1 MNLKQYIQSITHDA
15 VLWLSMKHWRT
26 ATSPIAEQGAI
37 KAIVELLIA
46 IPNEIN
52 RDNYVK
58 KVCSRIVAYNED
70 IKKQVAQ
77 LQKQYK
83 KLENKKGAP
92 IEGTLNELSE
102 LERNIESLEESMLP
116 LLNARDLAKY
126 VKTELEEQKKKPEA
140 ERFNNH
146 GDDDESLPKWVN
158 ANQLYTEGF
167 VMNNDKDAD
176 KVGIYYKG
184 EHKPVERL
192 TNYVVNP
199 LFFVQDPLN
208 SRRLVEVYNGRKNVV
223 IELPSRAFIAQDV
236 FETEI
241 VSRGAFYSEP
251 GFSKPSFKRLVNWLS
266 DNMLNV
272 HPLNTLG
279 WQPEGFFAF
288 SNCALDCT
296 TDDMA
301 TSKYNEYGIVN
312 ISDKAYLSEG
322 ASKLNE
328 DTRSEDN
335 IYENDMYLKFVESKL
350 DFKNWASLFH
360 KVYEEDAMF
369 GIAFIFI
376 AAFKDIVTKIAKC
389 PHLYCYGPKGS
400 GKSEFAESL
409 MYFFFSGKNS
419 DGKLIQGYNLNA
431 GQGTPFSF
439 FSRQERFRNVLMLF
453 NEYDPNSIEFWKK
466 GAFKSSYDGE
476 GREVGSGETGKKR
489 KTKIQKTNCVCMI
502 AGQYLDT
509 TDDGAVLSRSIP
521 FKFSLERN
529 KSRSDE
535 AKDNFRELKEIEHNG
550 LSSILSEVYASR
562 NYVAKHL
569 KDAYWIMSKEL
580 NDAMKKEGKQIEAR
594 LMSNYSLITAIT
606 QIMSTQLKLPFK
618 IETMKQ
624 TVKRRMIAQAEL
636 LRDNN
641 ALNSFWRVV
650 ESLYDDGQLSDS
662 LHFKLKTQK
671 NVQIQLGSNRTNM
684 DLQGKVRIMYIRFNT
699 IYERFAKRYQE
710 VYRKAAPDQDTLI
723 VYLQDQSYYVGL
735 NPGSFFQDKRTSS
748 YMIYYDVMKEE
759 MNVSFEKEIGD
770 DDSLFLNKHTNEE
783 FKHF

>member
-1 MNLKQYIQSITHDA
+1 MTIEQLIQSRTQDA
-15 VLWLSMKHWRT
+15 VLHYCLKQWSMALDAIQEQAAIRKIVDLFLSL
-26 ATSPIAEQGAI
+26 SEI
-37 KAIVELLIA
+37 K
-46 IPNEIN
+46 
-52 RDNYVK
+52 RDTYVK
-58 KVCSRIVAYNED
+58 KLADE
-70 IKKQVAQ
+70 IKKRRADIQRAADALLKRIKSLIKSDIDQEELVNLEAEHDT
-77 LQKQYK
+77 LLATIMPELKPKDLLKYI
-83 KLENKKGAP
+83 KLE
-92 IEGTLNELSE
+92 
-102 LERNIESLEESMLP
+102 LES
-116 LLNARDLAKY
+116 
-126 VKTELEEQKKKPEA
+126 QKKNPEA
-140 ERFNNH
+140 ERFDNH
-146 GDDDESLPKWVN
+146 GNDDEALPKWVN

-167 VMNNDKDAD
+167 VMNNDKEAD

-184 EHKPVERL
+184 EYKPVERL
-192 TNYVVNP
+192 TNYVVHP

-251 GFSKPSFKRLVNWLS
+251 GFTKPNFKRLVNWLS

-272 HPLNTLG
+272 HALNTLG

-296 TDDMA
+296 DEVMS
-301 TSKYNEYGIVN
+301 TSQYNEYGIVT

-328 DTRSEDN
+328 DTRQEDN
-335 IYENDMYLKFVESKL
+335 IYENDMYLKYVESKL
-350 DFKNWASLFH
+350 NFKNWASLFH
-360 KVYEEDAMF
+360 KVYDEDAMY
-369 GIAFIFI
+369 GIAFIFV

-419 DGKLIQGYNLNA
+419 DGKLIQGYNLNP

-453 NEYDPNSIEFWKK
+453 NEYDPNTIEFWKK

-489 KTKIQKTNCVCMI
+489 KTKIQKTNCVCII

-521 FKFSLERN
+521 FKFSLEKN

-535 AKDNFRELKEIEHNG
+535 AKDNFRNLKEREHEG
-550 LSSILSEVYASR
+550 LNSILSEIYQYR
-562 NYVAKHL
+562 NYVSKHL
-569 KDAYWIMSKEL
+569 KDAYWIISKEL
-580 NDAMKKEGKQIEAR
+580 SDAVKREGKQIEAR
-594 LMSNYSLITAIT
+594 LLSNYSLITAMI
-606 QIMSTQLKLPFK
+606 QIMSTQLELPFSVD
-618 IETMKQ
+618 TMKK
-624 TVKRRMIAQAEL
+624 TVKRRMIAHADL

-650 ESLYDDGQLSDS
+650 ESLYDDGQLVENI
-662 LHFKLKTQK
+662 HFKMKMESK
-671 NVQIQLGSNRTNM
+671 VHIQIGSNKT
-684 DLQGKVRIMYIRFNT
+684 DLALDGTLRIMYVRFNA

-710 VYRKAAPDQDTLI
+710 VYRKSAPDQDTLI
-723 VYLQDQSYYVGL
+723 VYLQDQSYYLGL
-735 NPGSFFQDKRTSS
+735 NPGSYFKDKRTSS
-748 YMIYYDVMKEE
+748 YMICYDIMADE
-759 MNVSFEKEIGD
+759 MGVSFEKQIGSD
-770 DDSLFLNKHTNEE
+770 EENFLNKNEIQQNAP
-783 FKHF
+783 F